1 MSFPMRGMEGHISH
15 CSRVSRRCYPERS
28 LCSGEFGCR
37 LFIKYSPWTVCFL
50 LVVWK
55 TCVLNSL
62 NISVSDSVLETKKL
76 QAEVLNLTCR
86 NIQVFKLLQNVNF
99 DGLTFLTALVLYSQ
113 SGIEAAPYIILIFS
127 LNLWF
132 TRPYTNGLTAE
143 LSSSR
148 RWSGSRC
155 RLDGTCNP
163 THRKDTADRQGGLLQ
178 HLLHSLFSEKDERL
192 ITSQSVKFVLKIQ
205 QTIISQRKPQ
215 RLNMSLAGS
224 GFDSNSRCCQA

>member
-1 MSFPMRGMEGHISH
+1 MCFYEPQF
-15 CSRVSRRCYPERS
+15 CRV
-28 LCSGEFGCR
+28 
-37 LFIKYSPWTVCFL
+37 
-50 LVVWK
+50 
-55 TCVLNSL
+55 SL
-62 NISVSDSVLETKKL
+62 NISLSDSVLETKKL
-76 QAEVLNLTCR
+76 LAEVLNSTCR

-99 DGLTFLTALVLYSQ
+99 DGLTLLTALVLYSQ
-113 SGIEAAPYIILIFS
+113 SGVEAAPYIILIFS

-143 LSSSR
+143 LN
-148 RWSGSRC
+148 SGSRC

-163 THRKDTADRQGGLLQ
+163 IHRKDTADRQGGLLQ
-178 HLLHSLFSEKDERL
+178 HPLHSLFSEKDERS

-215 RLNMSLAGS
+215 RLIMSLAGS